1 MNLNDFWSFR
11 TMLMSRIVQV
21 AFIIGVI
28 ACILGSLIIMSAGIS
43 RGTIED
49 IFLYFLAGF
58 MLLFVGP
65 IFCRIVCEFTII
77 FFRINETLTEIKN
90 ALERDGYDRIERAN
104 EQEEEGK

>member
-1 MNLNDFWSFR
+1 
-11 TMLMSRIVQV
+11 
-21 AFIIGVI
+21 
-28 ACILGSLIIMSAGIS
+28 
-43 RGTIED
+43 
-49 IFLYFLAGF
+49 